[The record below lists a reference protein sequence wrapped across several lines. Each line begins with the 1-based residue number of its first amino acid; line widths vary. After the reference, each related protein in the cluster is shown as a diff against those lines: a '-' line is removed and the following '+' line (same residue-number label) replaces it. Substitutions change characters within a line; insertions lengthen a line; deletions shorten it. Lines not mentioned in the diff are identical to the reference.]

1 MSNARYLEFDST
13 YRNRNLWPLPGEFDV
28 LISQSGRKDKDTA
41 VDPISN
47 SVNITSW
54 TSNKF
59 NYESPIISGT
69 ISGTTNISQSGT
81 QQILVIE
88 FVNPSNIPQTIENYY
103 VGAVIVAELE
113 DSVERRRIIATKL
126 LNIQENILGDII
138 RLQITVDS
146 AFSSSVV
153 FGETVTITDPTDF
166 NDKSN
171 PLIFVPAGRSGSNAY
186 TGCLL
191 YNETRSLTIGNPVYR
206 VVNSYD
212 MNTHLLTID
221 TTTSTVQTNTTGPVD
236 DWLANHKYSIRKE
249 PPILGA
255 KITGTALNNNI
266 ASSNVA
272 SLITTFPPEENY
284 FRNSWIRMIDGA
296 STGNMRKIVRYE
308 TYTSVA
314 VGGSSTTVQFPY
326 TASSV
331 SGYYNGAYIQI
342 KNEVKQVTSYDA
354 VTRTVTVDSGFTFT
368 VVSGDTFTFRSIFV
382 APNFSN
388 KVGIRDQF
396 EILSFSVDNHNPFV
410 YTGSHVSQQQ
420 QVCYEIE
427 LLNLSLPNKTLS
439 VGAGRRITFYP
450 YVYVEIANV
459 SGASAGMKNTI
470 YSNNPN
476 SSRMVFRA
484 AIDDV
489 PNPNISSFIK
499 VDGDG
504 MVQTLKF
511 RPNDNLRFS
520 VHLPNGQIYETVE
533 SENVGPSPP
542 NPEIQISALFS
553 IRRL

>member
-47 SVNITSW
+47 AVNITSW
-54 TSNKF
+54 TSNEF
-59 NYESPIISGT
+59 STDSATISGT
-69 ISGTTNISQSGT
+69 ISDTQPISQSGT
-81 QQILVIE
+81 QQILVIN
-88 FVNPSNIPQTIENYY
+88 FSNPEIPQTIENYY
-103 VGAVIVAELE
+103 VGAVIVT
-113 DSVERRRIIATKL
+113 DSNPVERRRIIATKL
-126 LNIQENILGDII
+126 LNIQGDI

-146 AFSSSVV
+146 AFSSSIE
-153 FGETVTITDPTDF
+153 FGETVTIMDPTDF

-191 YNETRSLTIGNPVYR
+191 YNETRSLTIGTPVYR

-221 TTTSTVQTNTTGPVD
+221 TSTVQTNTTGPVD
-236 DWLANHKYSIRKE
+236 SWLANDKYTIRKE

-255 KITGTALNNNI
+255 NSTGTALNNNI

-296 STGNMRKIVRYE
+296 SAGNMRKIVRYE

-331 SGYYNGAYIQI
+331 AGYYNGAYIQI
-342 KNEVKQVTSYDA
+342 KNDVRQVTSYDA
-354 VTRTVTVDSGFTFT
+354 VTRTVTVNSVFTNPVT
-368 VVSGDTFTFRSIFV
+368 AGDTFTFRSIFV
-382 APNFSN
+382 TPNFSN
-388 KVGIRDQF
+388 TVGSTDQF

-427 LLNLSLPNKTLS
+427 LLNLSLPNKILS
-439 VGAGRRITFYP
+439 VGVGRRITFYP

>member
-47 SVNITSW
+47 AVNITSW
-54 TSNKF
+54 TSNEF
-59 NYESPIISGT
+59 SNDSATISGT
-69 ISGTTNISQSGT
+69 ISDTIQPISQTGT
-81 QQILVIE
+81 QQNLVIE
-88 FVNPSNIPQTIENYY
+88 FVNPPNIPQTIENYY
-103 VGAVIVAELE
+103 VGAVIVA
-113 DSVERRRIIATKL
+113 DSNPVERRRIIATKL
-126 LNIQENILGDII
+126 LNIQEDISGDII

-153 FGETVTITDPTDF
+153 FGQNVTIMDPTDL

-191 YNETRSLTIGNPVYR
+191 YNETRSLTSGTPVYR
-206 VVNSYD
+206 MINSYD

-221 TTTSTVQTNTTGPVD
+221 TTTSAVQTNTTGPVD
-236 DWLANHKYSIRKE
+236 SWLANDKYSIRKE
-249 PPILGA
+249 PPILG
-255 KITGTALNNNI
+255 ALNNNI

-272 SLITTFPPEENY
+272 SLITTFHPEENY

-296 STGNMRKIVRYE
+296 SAGNMRKIVRYE

-342 KNEVKQVTSYDA
+342 KNDVRQVISYDA
-354 VTRTVTVDSGFTFT
+354 VTRTVTVDSNFTSP
-368 VVSGDTFTFRSIFV
+368 VVAGDTFTFRSIFV
-382 APNFSN
+382 TPNFSN
-388 KVGIRDQF
+388 TVGSTDRF

-439 VGAGRRITFYP
+439 VGEGRRITFYP
-450 YVYVEIANV
+450 YVYVEISNV

-520 VHLPNGQIYETVE
+520 VRLPNGQIYETVE

-542 NPEIQISALFS
+542 NPDIQISALFS